1 MTNGRSH
8 SGGHRP
14 PDRGFQQGAR
24 QAQPARPA
32 EPTIEVAD
40 IRFGDGLKETIF
52 ADIAQDKAHVVFE
65 AGAGRKNK
73 STQLRKFYDEL
84 VMWHEKVNLANST
97 GERQQD
103 ARQLRYQDV
112 APYIKMM
119 IAKVAY
125 ARARDHVDDC
135 FEKLFTHVVR
145 QIGDPLTLRHAK
157 LFMEAFMGFYK
168 AEEKG
173 KEN

>member
-1 MTNGRSH
+1 MTNGRPH
-8 SGGHRP
+8 SSGPRP
-14 PDRGFQQGAR
+14 PAARFESGSR
-24 QAQPARPA
+24 QAPLPR
-32 EPTIEVAD
+32 PTIEVGD
-40 IRFGDGLKETIF
+40 IKFGTALSEAIF
-52 ADIAQDKAHVVFE
+52 ADIAQDKARVVAK
-65 AGAGRKNK
+65 AGKESKKNN

-84 VMWHEKVNLANST
+84 VMWHEKVNLANNS

-103 ARQLRYQDV
+103 ARQQRYQDV

-168 AEEKG
+168 AEETG
-173 KEN
+173 REN